1 MIDAGHVEE
10 ELAHLAL
17 FPIQLFVVGEML
29 VLAASTFCEEAA
41 GGLYP
46 MGARVDSLEEVGV
59 RAVGLVLPDAGADS
73 FLGKCEGNK
82 DYPAVIGA
90 AYPRSQVGE
99 GIDPELD
106 DLMVIKGFWAKLS
119 WGIGHGRI
127 GAVGLPCQEASNTL
141 WFDSSN
147 ENENEPCHLDSN
159 LGVDSPGNGRRSR
172 RGDLV

>member
-1 MIDAGHVEE
+1 
-10 ELAHLAL
+10 
-17 FPIQLFVVGEML
+17 ML
-29 VLAASTFCEEAA
+29 VLAPSAFGKQATA
-41 GGLYP
+41 GFHP
-46 MGARVDSLEEVGV
+46 VGARVDDLKEVGV
-59 RAVGLVLPDAGADS
+59 RAIGLVLPDPGADS
-73 FLGKCEGNK
+73 FIRKREGNK
-82 DYPAVIGA
+82 NYPAVIGA
-90 AYPRSQVGE
+90 AYPCSEVGE

-159 LGVDSPGNGRRSR
+159 LGVDSPGNGRRNR